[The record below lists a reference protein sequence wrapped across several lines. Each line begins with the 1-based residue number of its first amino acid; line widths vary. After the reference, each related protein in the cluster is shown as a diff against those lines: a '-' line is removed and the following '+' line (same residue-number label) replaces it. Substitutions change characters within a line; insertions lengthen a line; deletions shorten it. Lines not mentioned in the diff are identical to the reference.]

1 LQLYLK
7 KYYIKKLEQMS
18 MATKSI
24 NKFKMIYKDIKDNEN
39 NDINYEYKRKNS
51 NDEDN
56 LNEIKLVNNVKK
68 FIKFKKKFV
77 K

>member
-1 LQLYLK
+1 
-7 KYYIKKLEQMS
+7 
-18 MATKSI
+18 
-24 NKFKMIYKDIKDNEN
+24 MIYEDIKNNEN

-51 NDEDN
+51 NEEDN

>member
-1 LQLYLK
+1 
-7 KYYIKKLEQMS
+7 MS
-18 MATKSI
+18 VATKSI
-24 NKFKMIYKDIKDNEN
+24 NKFKMIYEDIKNNEN

-51 NDEDN
+51 NEEDN